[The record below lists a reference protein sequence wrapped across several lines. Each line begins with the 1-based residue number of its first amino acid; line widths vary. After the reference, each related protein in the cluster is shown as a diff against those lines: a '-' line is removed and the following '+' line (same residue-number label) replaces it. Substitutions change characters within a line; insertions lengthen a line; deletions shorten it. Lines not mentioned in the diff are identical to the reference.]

1 MSLINPEKK
10 IPAAVQ
16 QIQSPTPTGLMRVL
30 TSMFSKKTTDSIQPD
45 QPDPIHEQDSEVYQE
60 SDLINFWLNKYNLI
74 QSIPPVSFSHA
85 EKQEALNNLTFY
97 LTGQIH
103 LTTARQIACYKT
115 LLLDPNFAAGA
126 IQYNP
131 NFFQN
136 IPREVITDR
145 LFILHLH
152 KYSPDLL
159 VLLSV
164 ALIREFTPVKLFDP
178 IESRLKNT
186 WICVEH
192 LRDGKIVV
200 TKEIHK
206 RIYIDALDVW
216 LLNPG
221 WISEKIPGARLS
233 SETLEKFGSLRA
245 SSDFIQPTPTPST
258 PSMVSNDIHKTKV
271 TSGFQTADVSEGI
284 EELSDHDLLEIQDD
298 DTLKSHT
305 ESDSNP
311 KQNESEYKVRSMN
324 GFMKLEQCV
333 VGKQFGLHH
342 PSKGW
347 IDVILTGIHPE
358 EVEFVIYS
366 GDMLGCKTRFPID
379 FVSSCLILG
388 DPNSRILN
396 TNVIR
401 VKT

>member
-10 IPAAVQ
+10 IPAASQ
-16 QIQSPTPTGLMRVL
+16 QIESPTPTGLMRVL
-30 TSMFSKKTTDSIQPD
+30 TSMFSKKTTDSIQPNQID
-45 QPDPIHEQDSEVYQE
+45 TCHEQGSEVYQE
-60 SDLINFWLNKYNLI
+60 ADLINFWLNKYNLI
-74 QSIPPVSFSHA
+74 QSIPPVSFSHS

-103 LTTARQIACYKT
+103 LTTAQQIVCYKT

-152 KYSPDLL
+152 KYAPDLL
-159 VLLSV
+159 VLIGV

-192 LRDGKIVV
+192 LRDNKIVV

-221 WISEKIPGARLS
+221 WIAEKISVARLS

-258 PSMVSNDIHKTKV
+258 PSVVSNNISRTQV
-271 TSGFQTADVSEGI
+271 TSGFQVGEFSENI
-284 EELSDHDLLEIQDD
+284 EELSDHDLVEIQDD
-298 DTLKSHT
+298 DTLKSHANNDS
-305 ESDSNP
+305 ES
-311 KQNESEYKVRSMN
+311 QEHEAEYKIRSMN
-324 GFMKLEQCV
+324 GFMKLEKCI
-333 VGKQFGLHH
+333 VGKQFALHH

-347 IDVILTGIHPE
+347 IDVILTGIHTE